1 MKSAHDQSI
10 TSHPK
15 YSSFL
20 KLGSPRNF
28 LSRDFL
34 RRPQIDITTHYTI
47 SQTSFAHQSMDSLIS
62 ITEKFEPERIFNLDQ
77 ESISAEEIENVE
89 KLYQQITEERMS
101 CRIKSS
107 ESYEKKSSIEA
118 AATLGNA
125 EDYLKNG
132 GRIVEYVKLMNE
144 KTILNGLTYH
154 PSLSIAQSHTILSR
168 NNNYVKYFDLE
179 DAEYHLPLSHFTK
192 LLGNEIPDLDR
203 DILVGKLTSNPRD
216 VIHEMGLYRTE
227 INNPD
232 RETKI
237 ARVDEVTALA
247 LKKVFTAENEDEAL
261 KFAFIFGAL
270 RGYNIRSTTGACWA
284 QEMSMRW
291 IFAKKDWP
299 QFNKM
304 PGVYLD
310 IEASILPEGEQSFT
324 SLIDRQIRD
333 YKASIS
339 AEEAIGEDSL
349 FDRPVTQEKDEFIRY
364 LIETKSYREEDLLE
378 IISYQ
383 TNDSKKPTSLD
394 LIASLGDKKFF
405 EILRKKIE
413 EEPEIRDAIT
423 RQGVKWGSVID
434 NAVSYGDEAITNIIE
449 ELRCLA
455 PQTVFKAAAS
465 APLAEPKTN
474 QKTVT

>member
-1 MKSAHDQSI
+1 MRSAHDQSI

-34 RRPQIDITTHYTI
+34 RRPQIQITPHYAI

-77 ESISAEEIENVE
+77 ESLSAEEIENVE

-101 CRIKSS
+101 CRLKSS

-118 AATLGNA
+118 ASTLGDV
-125 EDYLKNG
+125 EEYLKNR
-132 GRIVEYVKLMNE
+132 GRITEYVKLMNE
-144 KTILNGLTYH
+144 QTILNGLTYH
-154 PSLSIAQSHTILSR
+154 PSLSTTQSHTILSQ
-168 NNNYVKYFDLE
+168 NDNYAKYFDLE

-192 LLGNEIPDLDR
+192 LLGNEIPDLDM

-216 VIHEMGLYRTE
+216 VIHEMGLYRTK
-227 INNPD
+227 IDNPD
-232 RETKI
+232 REAKI
-237 ARVDEVTALA
+237 TRVDEVTALA
-247 LKKVFTAENEDEAL
+247 LKKVFTAENEEEAL

-310 IEASILPEGEQSFT
+310 IEASILPEGERSFA

-333 YKASIS
+333 YKASIN

-349 FDRPVTQEKDEFIRY
+349 FDRPITQEKDEFIRY
-364 LIETKSYREEDLLE
+364 LIETKSYREEDLPE

-383 TNDSKKPTSLD
+383 TNDPAKPTSLD
-394 LIASLGDKKFF
+394 LIARLGDKRFF

-423 RQGVKWGSVID
+423 RQGANWDSVID
-434 NAVSYGDEAITNIIE
+434 NAISYGDHTTIETIE

-455 PQTVFKAAAS
+455 PQTVFKTAAGNA
-465 APLAEPKTN
+465 LAESKTS
-474 QKTVT
+474 QRIY